1 MIGSLIA
8 AILLG
13 LVAGYIAKALVPGKD
28 PGGFVATIG
37 IGLVGSLLG
46 FFLFRL
52 IGIGDE
58 DKFDWGGIISAIVGS
73 MLVLVVY
80 KKAIGPGKEPSR
92 IGRH

>member
-28 PGGFVATIG
+28 PGGPLVTIG
-37 IGLVGSLLG
+37 IGLVGSLIG
-46 FFLFRL
+46 YFLFRL

-58 DKFDWGGIISAIVGS
+58 DKFDWGGIIGAIIGS
-73 MLVLVVY
+73 VIVLLAY
-80 KKAIGPGKEPSR
+80 RKMIGPGREPAHL
-92 IGRH
+92 GR

>member
-28 PGGFVATIG
+28 PGGPLVTIG
-37 IGLVGSLLG
+37 IGLVGSLIG
-46 FFLFRL
+46 YFLFRL

-58 DKFDWGGIISAIVGS
+58 DKFDWGGIIGAIIGS
-73 MLVLVVY
+73 VIVLLAY
-80 KKAIGPGKEPSR
+80 RKMIGPGREPER
-92 IGRH
+92 LGR

>member
-28 PGGFVATIG
+28 PGGPLVTIG
-37 IGLVGSLLG
+37 IGLVGSLIG
-46 FFLFRL
+46 YFLFRL

-58 DKFDWGGIISAIVGS
+58 DKFDWGGIIGAIIGS
-73 MLVLVVY
+73 VIVLLAY
-80 KKAIGPGKEPSR
+80 RKMIGPGREPAR
-92 IGRH
+92 LGR